1 MNIQAVLW
9 DFGGVITTSPFEAFN
24 RFEEKQGLPLDFIRG
39 INSTNPD
46 TNAWA
51 KFESS
56 KVSLDEFDSLFMA
69 EATAAGHPLPGAEVV
84 KLLSGEVRPYM
95 VKVLQRCKQDFKIS
109 CLTNNVRSGKGAG
122 MSRSPE
128 NAAKVAE
135 AMSLFDH
142 VLQSSKEGMRKPQPE
157 FYLLACERMEVE
169 PQHVVYLDDLGINLK
184 PARKLGMTTIKVIS
198 EDQAIKDLSEALQI
212 SLNQL

>member
-1 MNIQAVLW
+1 MAIEAILW
-9 DFGGVITTSPFEAFN
+9 DFGGVITSSPFEAFT
-24 RFEEKQGLPLDFIRG
+24 RYEEKQGLPKDFIRG
-39 INSTNPD
+39 INATDPD

-51 KFESS
+51 QFESS
-56 KVSLDEFDSLFMA
+56 AVSLEEFDQLFLA
-69 EATAAGHPLPGAEVV
+69 ESTEAGHPVPGTDVV
-84 KLLSGEVRPYM
+84 KLLAGNVRPRM
-95 VKVLQRCKQDFKIS
+95 VEVLQRCKQDYRIS

-128 NAAKVAE
+128 NAAEVQA

-169 PQHVVYLDDLGINLK
+169 PSSVIYLDDLGINLK
-184 PARKLGMTTIKVIS
+184 PARQLGMTTIKVLS
-198 EDQAIKDLSEALQI
+198 EEQAITDLSAI
-212 SLNQL
+212 LNITF